1 MMKRRL
7 LSVAVFL
14 TYFGAYGKIPDKCIV
29 PAKKASGEIV
39 RGEEVNI
46 STAVQEVG
54 TSGTHF
60 FGLKVCTSNGDGRLV
75 NIRFLLRTDGSEEL
89 FEMPQVGP
97 TLAEG
102 DVTCKKKKLEVPN
115 YYIDTVTVYETEAG
129 VSGIRFAVGKL
140 GETFGTQPEGATET
154 VMNFTEDQQLV
165 SLAGYQSYSGIKSV
179 SLASIDSNCVK
190 LEEKAE
196 EKGKVFDS
204 LL

>member
-7 LSVAVFL
+7 LQVVFL

-29 PAKKASGEIV
+29 PAKKASGESV

-60 FGLKVCTSNGDGRLV
+60 FGLKVCTGNDDGRLV

-97 TLAEG
+97 TLADK

-115 YYIDTVTVYETEAG
+115 YYIDTVTVYETEVG
-129 VSGIRFAVGKL
+129 VAGIRFAVGKL

-179 SLASIDSNCVK
+179 SLSSIDSNCVK
-190 LEEKAE
+190 LEE
-196 EKGKVFDS
+196 
-204 LL
+204 